1 MVVGDFLN
9 YYSFT
14 ANYGRLARLLIF
26 ILNRS
31 CCRLLVAKFK
41 LPSMKA
47 AYIKFSRDLTS
58 PDGIK
63 FAKLP
68 YTVSE
73 DLKIKGDTKIRSL
86 YDMKNIKYFL

>member
-1 MVVGDFLN
+1 
-9 YYSFT
+9 
-14 ANYGRLARLLIF
+14 
-26 ILNRS
+26 
-31 CCRLLVAKFK
+31 
-41 LPSMKA
+41 MKA